1 LEYLDENRR
10 VAGMLQQ
17 KGFGAKGDEPGGVLI
32 NRYLRLGGE
41 AEE

>member
-1 LEYLDENRR
+1 
-10 VAGMLQQ
+10 MLQE
-17 KGFGAKGDEPGGVLI
+17 KGFGAEGYEPGGVLI

>member
-1 LEYLDENRR
+1 
-10 VAGMLQQ
+10 MLQE
-17 KGFGAKGDEPGGVLI
+17 KGFGAEGDEPGGVLV